1 MKQFNFSTKQ
11 LFIHLAE
18 IVAIMTGTAS
28 GAYEDEDKI
37 YDDTVIIYE
46 YEQERFNNL
55 CQFFEL
61 EYVVVEEFVDGNGDE
76 CMVLKLIE

>member
-46 YEQERFNNL
+46 YEQEIKRNAKHIGEMEADVTNKKDQIYRMENNIR
-55 CQFFEL
+55 QL
-61 EYVVVEEFVDGNGDE
+61 E
-76 CMVLKLIE
+76 